1 MPINIQLPDW
11 AQEVFFEP
19 APLTTWGMKWR
30 ESRHKALYG
39 GRSGAKTETIVRAL
53 LIRCMMKKT
62 WIMCGREFQNS
73 ISASVKSTIDEIISL
88 YGLNELFASTKTEII
103 YKPNESKFSFHGMNR
118 NIANIKGWNYVDIF
132 WGEEAETFLPETL
145 EILFPT
151 LRKPGSEFVFSWN
164 RKRVASPIDSFYL
177 DPKKVVPRAITRK
190 VNYDENPF
198 HPPEMEEE
206 RLRCLNNEPERY
218 PHIWLGEVDEGAGA
232 YKILKYSDLKLC
244 EDAHIKLGWT
254 SSGMR
259 HAGLDVADDGVDT
272 NAYACRRGPLLES
285 VEEWKVKYLW
295 QTANKADLRNRRNG
309 VVKMFYD
316 AGGLG
321 AGIKSELSK
330 VPKNPETGTGP
341 EAKKFIPFLFGGKV
355 KGPDKIY
362 VKAGKDK
369 ITNGDFFHRQNA
381 QAAWNLKQRVQRTI
395 MALDGQK
402 VDLDKCFFVSSKIDD
417 LDQLLVQMAQPVYDD
432 GSGKIKLDKDPDG
445 IGSPNKWDAVLMAY
459 ASDIKKGLKA

>member
-1 MPINIQLPDW
+1 
-11 AQEVFFEP
+11 
-19 APLTTWGMKWR
+19 
-30 ESRHKALYG
+30 
-39 GRSGAKTETIVRAL
+39 
-53 LIRCMMKKT
+53 
-62 WIMCGREFQNS
+62 MCGREFQNS
-73 ISASVKSTIDEIISL
+73 ISASVKSTIDEIISI

-103 YKPNESKFSFHGMNR
+103 YKPNESKFTFHGMNR

-145 EILFPT
+145 KTLFPT
-151 LRKPGSEFVFSWN
+151 LRKSGSEYVFSWN
-164 RKRVASPIDSFYL
+164 RKRVASAIDQKYL
-177 DPKKVVPRAITRK
+177 SKDVKLSRAIIRK
-190 VNYDENPF
+190 VNFDENPF

-206 RLRCLNNEPERY
+206 RLDCLRNDPDAY
-218 PHIWLGEVDEGAGA
+218 PHVWLGEIDEGSGA
-232 YKILKYSDLKLC
+232 YNILKYADLKLC

-254 SSGMR
+254 PSGMR

-272 NAYACRRGPLLES
+272 NAYALRRSPLLES

-316 AGGLG
+316 AGGMG
-321 AGIKSELSK
+321 AGMKSELSK
-330 VPKNPETGTGP
+330 IPKNPETNQGP
-341 EAKKFIPFLFGGKV
+341 EAKKFIPFLFGGEV
-355 KGPDKIY
+355 KGKDKIY
-362 VKAGKDK
+362 VKAGKVK
-369 ITNGDFFHRQNA
+369 ITNNDFFHRQNA

-402 VDLDKCFFVSSKIDD
+402 VDLDKCFFISSQIDD
-417 LDQLLVQMAQPVYDD
+417 IDQLLVQMSQPVYDD
-432 GSGKIKLDKDPDG
+432 SSGKIKLDKDPDG